1 MSVHLR
7 PLIKKYFF
15 EIILFLSFFAFACL
29 LMWKTFRVDLEGNMQ
44 LASRLWSDFA
54 ATIPLIRSFS
64 YGSNFPPQYPIF
76 SGPPIRYHFVFFAVV
91 GLLEKAGLRID
102 WALNSASTLAFFLL
116 CVSIYLL
123 GKIIF
128 KSRTV
133 GVISSLLFL
142 FNGSFGFV
150 EFFKKHPLSPNT
162 FTDILKNTE
171 FTSFGPYD
179 GKIVSAFW
187 SLNIFTN
194 QRHLALA
201 YAVVLFL
208 ILAIYHFSKH
218 PDKLTWNIAF
228 LIGLLIGL
236 FPFIH
241 LAGFAMLGITLATFF
256 VVYPKLRL
264 KLLTAGLIAIILALP
279 QYLYMGFSGN
289 NTKLFAP
296 GYLVTEKTLFGYLKY
311 WTYNLGL
318 TLFLAP
324 LGFVLSKSYQRKIF
338 LPFLILFIVGNL
350 FQFSPEVAAN
360 HKFFNLFAIGANLF
374 TANFLIKL
382 SKVKILGKLAAF
394 SLIIPLVFTGIIDF
408 FPIKNDRLITL
419 VDIPNNKV
427 ANFILKNTPKDS
439 VFLNSSYLS
448 NPASLAGRKI
458 FMGWPYFSWSA
469 GYNTDQRQGQMQQMF
484 NPGKKEF
491 LCRDLEKYN
500 IDYVETQK
508 PIGLEGVTVNY
519 SFFEENFKPIFED
532 HVKKITIFSVE
543 KSCKI

>member
-1 MSVHLR
+1 
-7 PLIKKYFF
+7 
-15 EIILFLSFFAFACL
+15 
-29 LMWKTFRVDLEGNMQ
+29 MWKTFRVDLEGNMQ

-256 VVYPKLRL
+256 VVYPKLKL

-350 FQFSPEVAAN
+350 F
-360 HKFFNLFAIGANLF
+360 
-374 TANFLIKL
+374 
-382 SKVKILGKLAAF
+382 
-394 SLIIPLVFTGIIDF
+394 TGIIDF

-439 VFLNSSYLS
+439 VFLNSSYLY